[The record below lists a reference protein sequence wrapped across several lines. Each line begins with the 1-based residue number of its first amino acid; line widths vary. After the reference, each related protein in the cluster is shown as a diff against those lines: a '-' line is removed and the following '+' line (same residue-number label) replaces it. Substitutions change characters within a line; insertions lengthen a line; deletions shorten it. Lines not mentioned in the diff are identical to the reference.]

1 MNTDIDIRPAHT
13 RFPTDIGWLTSQ
25 HSFSFGS
32 HFDPRNVEHGLL
44 IVANDDTVAPGGGF
58 NPHSHADMEI
68 ISWVLD
74 GELEH
79 QDSTGNHGVIY
90 PGLVQRMSAGTGISH
105 SEMNA
110 SKVNPVHFLQ
120 MWVVPDTLG
129 IEPSYEEVDVAPLLA
144 SGGLVAVASGQGHD
158 GAIAINQAGAVMW
171 VGRLVDDEAV
181 AIPQAPFVHVFV
193 AKGSVSVAESELTQ
207 GDAIRLTNNQA
218 LSLTSNGASEIVIWE
233 SQTKAGR

>member
-1 MNTDIDIRPAHT
+1 MNAPIDIRRAHT
-13 RFPTDIGWLTSQ
+13 RFPTDIGWLKSQ

-32 HFDPRNVEHGLL
+32 HFDPQNVEHGLL
-44 IVANDDTVAPGGGF
+44 IVSNDDTVAPGGGF
-58 NPHSHADMEI
+58 NRHSHADMEI

-120 MWVVPDTLG
+120 MWIVPDTLG
-129 IEPSYEEVDVAPLLA
+129 IEPSYEEVDVTPLL
-144 SGGLVAVASGQGHD
+144 SGGGLVAVASGQGHN
-158 GAIAINQAGAVMW
+158 GAIAINQKGAVMW
-171 VGRLVDDEAV
+171 VGRLTNGETVE
-181 AIPQAPFVHVFV
+181 IPKAPFVHVFV
-193 AKGSVSVAESELTQ
+193 AKGTATVEDTELQ
-207 GDAIRLTNNQA
+207 AGDAVRLTDA
-218 LSLTSNGASEIVIWE
+218 SSLSLTSKGDSEIVIWE
-233 SQTKAGR
+233 SQTAAGR

>member
-1 MNTDIDIRPAHT
+1 MNTQIDIRRAHT
-13 RFPTDIGWLTSQ
+13 RFPTDIGWLKSQ

-32 HFDPRNVEHGLL
+32 HFDAQNVEHGLL
-44 IVANDDTVAPGGGF
+44 IVSNDDTVAPGGGF

-68 ISWVLD
+68 ISWVLE

-110 SKVNPVHFLQ
+110 SKANPVHFLQ

-129 IEPSYEEVDVAPLLA
+129 IEPSYEEVDVTPLLA
-144 SGGLVAVASGQGHD
+144 AGGLVAVASGQGHD
-158 GAIAINQAGAVMW
+158 GAIAINQTGAVMW
-171 VGRLVDDEAV
+171 VGRLVDGETV
-181 AIPQAPFVHVFV
+181 TIPQAPFVHVFV
-193 AKGSVSVAESELTQ
+193 AKGAVSFAKSELTQ
-207 GDAIRLTNNQA
+207 GDAIRLTNSQA

-233 SQTKAGR
+233 SQTAAER